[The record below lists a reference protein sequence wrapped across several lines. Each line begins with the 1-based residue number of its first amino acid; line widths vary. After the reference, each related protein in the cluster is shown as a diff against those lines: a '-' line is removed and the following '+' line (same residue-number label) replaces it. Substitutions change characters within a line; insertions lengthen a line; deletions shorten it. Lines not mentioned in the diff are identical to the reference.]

1 MKRTTSTI
9 NSSDALQGAVSY
21 RVRRPNQRCPASMY
35 RGSLTSSEGKSCSAK
50 NSLNLR
56 LRKPK
61 FDGWRPTPFWRNQL
75 LWQHRTWHKKRIG
88 QLDQVVHHE
97 RCRQPER
104 ERGREREREIGAHTW
119 YKSVLIYIYICV
131 CVFIYLFI
139 FIYLC
144 IYAYIYNYI
153 YIHNIY
159 LLRTCLIYLYTLFIY
174 LILYLCSCLHSSS
187 LPNRQWAVKKTLHI
201 TNNVINAANGSSQLL
216 QEFLHG
222 DLLDG
227 HKKTG
232 ILS

>member
-1 MKRTTSTI
+1 VKRTTSTI

-104 ERGREREREIGAHTW
+104 EREGERERGRSELIHDINQIW
-119 YKSVLIYIYICV
+119 YIYMCVCFYLFIYIY
-131 CVFIYLFI
+131 LFM
-139 FIYLC
+139 YLC
-144 IYAYIYNYI
+144 IYI
-153 YIHNIY
+153 
-159 LLRTCLIYLYTLFIY
+159 
-174 LILYLCSCLHSSS
+174 
-187 LPNRQWAVKKTLHI
+187 
-201 TNNVINAANGSSQLL
+201 
-216 QEFLHG
+216 
-222 DLLDG
+222 
-227 HKKTG
+227 
-232 ILS
+232 